1 MLSTITV
8 GVGLAILIG
17 IVGVVVP
24 VLPGSALI
32 VLAVLIW
39 GVAAQSTVGWWV
51 ASICAAIALA
61 GWALQYFIPTRHLRL
76 SGVPNRTLVVGAIVG
91 VVGFF
96 VIPVAGLP
104 LGFIAGIALA
114 ELVRLRTWDKAWPS
128 TKHALKAV
136 MLSYGIELVAAVS
149 MAIVWAFGVQR
160 VLF

>member
-1 MLSTITV
+1 M

-61 GWALQYFIPTRHLRL
+61 GWALQYVIPTRHLRL

-96 VIPVAGLP
+96 VIPGGRAAARFHRRDR
-104 LGFIAGIALA
+104 LG
-114 ELVRLRTWDKAWPS
+114 
-128 TKHALKAV
+128 
-136 MLSYGIELVAAVS
+136 
-149 MAIVWAFGVQR
+149 
-160 VLF
+160 